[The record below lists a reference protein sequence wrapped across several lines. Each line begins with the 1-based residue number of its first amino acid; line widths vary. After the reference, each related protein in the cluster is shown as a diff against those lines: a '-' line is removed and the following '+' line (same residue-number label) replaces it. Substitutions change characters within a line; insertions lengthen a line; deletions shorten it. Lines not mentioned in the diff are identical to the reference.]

1 MSEGECALVCQDIAP
16 PAEGVTKLVALDD
29 LLVWTAG
36 GNSSLRRWR
45 VPPRRAFRAAA
56 LIETP
61 TSVLRPSRSAE
72 SRPRSITLE
81 LPPSPP
87 LHRQPRH
94 TSSMSTTSP
103 PPVETSPRFPLE
115 DATGEGETTWYGLP
129 YECLVHLASP
139 LNDPF
144 TPFSPVYRGRG
155 DTDVA
160 TLYSAASLMSV
171 SARPVILRTPL
182 RGIFPSPS
190 PPSPTQSPAS
200 LGRPASP
207 AHSDFSPS
215 IGGLGSGGPGI
226 GSPGAGGAATGLSR
240 QRTEFESREV
250 VAEAQPFSPTPDFV
264 LVGAPGLVRATP
276 LSNRVHALTVDTAG
290 TVAVWDIIRAV
301 CVGQFVRE
309 DVVAASTNGSEH
321 ASEEDWVCSPREAL
335 DIVRERIDG
344 EAVVVQWSALDTS
357 TGVLNV
363 HLDEHAFDAE
373 LYADELGHTPDRS
386 LPAGIGPE
394 DVRSRLILCVF
405 FRQSSDRVVR
415 AAQSIWASGS
425 SETFS
430 RDSSAR
436 NKTPMHGACVPL
448 ECRRFEG
455 SATLPPRLRLP
466 RNGIQLRT
474 QEGTKMPPVPAL
486 WSSLRPTCSPH
497 YRITALSG
505 SVSRAHRT
513 HNQHRSR
520 CRLQDRQMPRAAAR
534 QLYSTNSNF
543 RRSCLLSIRARNRT

>member
-36 GNSSLRRWR
+36 GSSSLRRWR
-45 VPPRRAFRAAA
+45 VPPRRAVRAAA
-56 LIETP
+56 LLETQP
-61 TSVLRPSRSAE
+61 SAISRLRPSRSAE

-87 LHRQPRH
+87 LNRQPRH
-94 TSSMSTTSP
+94 TSSMSTASP
-103 PPVETSPRFPLE
+103 SPVETPLRFHLE
-115 DATGEGETTWYGLP
+115 DATSEGETTWYGLP
-129 YECLVHLASP
+129 YDCLVHLASP

-171 SARPVILRTPL
+171 SARPVLLRTPL
-182 RGIFPSPS
+182 RGIFPSP
-190 PPSPTQSPAS
+190 PSPTTQSPTT

-215 IGGLGSGGPGI
+215 IGGLGTGGPGI
-226 GSPGAGGAATGLSR
+226 GSPGAGGAAIGLSR
-240 QRTEFESREV
+240 HRTEFESREV

-290 TVAVWDIIRAV
+290 TVAVWDVIRAV
-301 CVGQFVRE
+301 CVGQFARE
-309 DVVAASTNGSEH
+309 DVVAASTNGNEH

-344 EAVVVQWSALDTS
+344 EAVVVHWSTLDTN

-363 HLDEHAFDAE
+363 NLDEHAFDAE
-373 LYADELGHTPDRS
+373 LYADELGHTPDRP
-386 LPAGIGPE
+386 LPAGLGPE
-394 DVRSRLILCVF
+394 DLRRGF
-405 FRQSSDRVVR
+405 F
-415 AAQSIWASGS
+415 
-425 SETFS
+425 FS
-430 RDSSAR
+430 F
-436 NKTPMHGACVPL
+436 PL
-448 ECRRFEG
+448 RF
-455 SATLPPRLRLP
+455 SF
-466 RNGIQLRT
+466 
-474 QEGTKMPPVPAL
+474 
-486 WSSLRPTCSPH
+486 C
-497 YRITALSG
+497 
-505 SVSRAHRT
+505 
-513 HNQHRSR
+513 
-520 CRLQDRQMPRAAAR
+520 
-534 QLYSTNSNF
+534 
-543 RRSCLLSIRARNRT
+543 